1 MCGIAGAVGFV
12 DRGVIEAVERMSD
25 ALVHRGPDGSGFWC
39 STAEMQRPGVVL
51 AHRRLRII
59 DLSEGGRQPM
69 VDPETGEAMLFNG
82 EIYNYLEL
90 RRELEAQGSRF
101 RTQSDTE
108 VLLKACERKGAD
120 ALRDLRGM
128 FAFAWWSP
136 RTRRVLLARDRLGI
150 KPLYWTTLERA
161 GQRVLLFASEVRALL
176 ASAELE
182 RKIDPV
188 ALESFLWNGFSVGPR
203 TMVAGVQLLPAG
215 SFLDLDLDARPRA
228 PVSFW
233 RPSGA
238 LGQSHDS
245 DRLRGELQHAM
256 RIHQISDVPLGVF
269 LSGGV
274 DSSAM
279 TALAARTSQGSV
291 RTFNISFAESEFDE
305 APYAR
310 AVAAALGTEHTE
322 IKLTEADFRHG
333 LGDALGC
340 IDQPTFDA
348 LNTYF
353 VSRAVRDA
361 GITVA
366 LAGTGGD
373 ELFGGYPSFR
383 DLPRAARAGRALG
396 WLPDG
401 VLRGAASGLNSLL
414 RNSSGGVPAQT
425 RWGKLGDALCSRGD
439 PLALYQIAYGLFTSD
454 FLRRLF
460 PALGRTVFGLPEER
474 AAELRELAGDETSL
488 PAISRLELAL
498 FLGERL
504 LRDTDAASMA
514 VSLEVRVPLLDHRV
528 VEETLELDETTRFS
542 PLGRKQRLRSIG
554 LEGLDPALFERP
566 KSGFVL
572 PIGVW
577 CRRHL
582 SGEVSATLNDT
593 DMCRDLG
600 LDSRVVAQLWS
611 AFQAGSPGVYWSR
624 VWALFVL
631 LRWCRQYRLSL

>member
-39 STAEMQRPGVVL
+39 STSEMQRPGVVL

-59 DLSEGGRQPM
+59 DLSEGGKQPM
-69 VDPETGEAMLFNG
+69 VDPESGDAMLFNG

-90 RRELEAQGSRF
+90 RRELESRGSRF

-108 VLLKACERKGAD
+108 VLLKACERGSAE

-128 FAFAWWSP
+128 FAFVWWNP
-136 RTRRVLLARDRLGI
+136 RTRRVLVARDRVGI
-150 KPLYWTTLERA
+150 KPLYWTIRERA
-161 GQRVLLFASEVRALL
+161 GQRVFFFASEVRALL
-176 ASAELE
+176 ASGEVE
-182 RKIDPV
+182 RRLDPV
-188 ALESFLWNGFSVGPR
+188 ALESFLWNGFTVGPH
-203 TMVAGVQLLPAG
+203 TLVAGVQLLPAG
-215 SFLDLDLDARPRA
+215 SYLDLDLDARSA
-228 PVSFW
+228 PPATFW
-233 RPSGA
+233 RAAEQPGHS
-238 LGQSHDS
+238 SDS
-245 DRLRGELQHAM
+245 ERLRDELQQAM

-279 TALAARTSQGSV
+279 TALAARTSHGSV

-305 APYAR
+305 APHAR
-310 AVAAALGTEHTE
+310 AVAAAIGTEHTE

-353 VSRAVRDA
+353 VSRAVREA

-373 ELFGGYPSFR
+373 ELFGGYASFG
-383 DLPRAARAGRALG
+383 DLPRVAQAGRALG

-401 VLRGAASGLNSLL
+401 ALRGAASALNSLL
-414 RNSSGGVPAQT
+414 RNSAGGVPAQT
-425 RWGKLGDALCSRGD
+425 RWGKLGDALCARGD
-439 PLALYQIAYGLFTSD
+439 LLTLYQLAYGLFTPD

-460 PALGRTVFGLPEER
+460 PALGRTVFGLPAER
-474 AAELRELAGDETSL
+474 AAELRELAGSRVGLHSISL
-488 PAISRLELAL
+488 LELAL

-504 LRDTDAASMA
+504 LRDTDTASMA

-528 VEETLELDETTRFS
+528 VEETLGLEAATRFA
-542 PLGRKQRLRSIG
+542 PLGRKQRLRAIG
-554 LEGLDPALFERP
+554 LEGLDPRLFERP

-582 SGEVSATLNDT
+582 SGQVADTLGDT
-593 DMCRDLG
+593 NMCRDLG
-600 LDSRVVAQLWS
+600 LDPDVVSQLWN
-611 AFQAGSPGVYWSR
+611 AFQAGSRGVYWSR

-631 LRWCRQYRLSL
+631 LRWCRQHRMSL

>member
-39 STAEMQRPGVVL
+39 SAPEMQRPGVVL

-59 DLSEGGRQPM
+59 DLSEGGKQPM
-69 VDPETGEAMLFNG
+69 VDPETGDALLFNG

-101 RTQSDTE
+101 RSQSDSE
-108 VLLKACERKGAD
+108 VLLKACERSGAG
-120 ALRDLRGM
+120 ALGDLRGM

-150 KPLYWTTLERA
+150 KPLYWTTLERG

-176 ASAELE
+176 ASGQLE
-182 RKIDPV
+182 RRIDPV
-188 ALESFLWNGFSVGPR
+188 ALESFLWNGFTVGPR
-203 TMVAGVQLLPAG
+203 TMLTGVQLLPAG
-215 SFLDLDLDARPRA
+215 SFLDLDLEARSAA
-228 PVSFW
+228 PLRFW
-233 RPSGA
+233 HPAEAGHSSDSRG
-238 LGQSHDS
+238 LGD
-245 DRLRGELQHAM
+245 ELQEAM
-256 RIHQISDVPLGVF
+256 RIHQIADVPLGVF
-269 LSGGV
+269 LSGGI

-279 TALAARTSQGSV
+279 TALAARSSQSV

-305 APYAR
+305 APHAR
-310 AVAAALGTEHTE
+310 AVAAAIGTEHTE

-333 LGDALGC
+333 LEDALGC

-353 VSRAVRDA
+353 VSRAVREA

-383 DLPRAARAGRALG
+383 TLPKAALAGRALG
-396 WLPDG
+396 WLPDAA
-401 VLRGAASGLNSLL
+401 LRAAAGGLNSLL
-414 RNSSGGVPAQT
+414 RNSAAGVPSQT
-425 RWGKLGDALCSRGD
+425 RWGKVGDALCARGD
-439 PLALYQIAYGLFTSD
+439 LLALYQSSYELFTSD

-460 PALGRTVFGLPEER
+460 PAVGQTVSGLPKER
-474 AAELRELAGDETSL
+474 AQELRELAGTEATLHS
-488 PAISRLELAL
+488 ISRLELAL

-514 VSLEVRVPLLDHRV
+514 VALEVRVPLLDHRV
-528 VEETLELDETTRFS
+528 VEETFALDEATRFA
-542 PLGRKQRLRSIG
+542 PLGRKQRLRDLG
-554 LEGLDPALFERP
+554 LAGLDSALFERP
-566 KSGFVL
+566 KQGFVL
-572 PIGVW
+572 PIGDW

-582 SGEVSATLNDT
+582 RGEVGATLNDT
-593 DMCRDLG
+593 EMCRSLG
-600 LDSRVVAQLWS
+600 LDPRVVAQLWS
-611 AFQAGSPGVYWSR
+611 AFQTGSRGVYWSR

-631 LRWCRQYRLSL
+631 LRWCRQYRLAL